1 MSKNKSSSREKNIKR
16 IAICSACI
24 FTYGA
29 GIFTGCT
36 STKRQVMTLKI
47 FLEESIDEQE
57 ELKKEINRLNDTE
70 LSILISYPL
79 DDLIVAD
86 FHQMS
91 EIKETYV
98 LENCG
103 FYYREIHGYFNAY
116 YETDALRF
124 NYPEE
129 YYSFSEGTPLFQSMT
144 EEELNKCAMNNG
156 QISVQEIDKV
166 LDRIT
171 EEKETPNAIYSY
183 ARRKN

>member
-1 MSKNKSSSREKNIKR
+1 MSKKKSSSREKNIKR

-29 GIFTGCT
+29 GIFTGHHIMKNRYNNMK
-36 STKRQVMTLKI
+36 SN
-47 FLEESIDEQE
+47 LEESIDEQE

-70 LSILISYPL
+70 LSMLISYPL

-116 YETDALRF
+116 YELDAQRY

-156 QISVQEIDKV
+156 QISVQEIDEV